1 MQMHMLRP
9 IALAALLAIPAAARA
24 ADAPTAAEVLP
35 KLHQSN
41 QREIE
46 MGKMAEKNGQSKQV
60 KAYGKALV
68 DDHTAADKKVKAL
81 AKQEKV
87 DLPAQTEPA
96 SHEQMAPGP
105 DFDTRFAKA
114 MLDDHKKDVADAKDA
129 RDKTGDTKLK
139 GLLTDIVPTL
149 EKHEQMAQKIVDQT
163 AK

>member
-1 MQMHMLRP
+1 MQTHMIRP
-9 IALAALLAIPAAARA
+9 FALAALLAIPATARA
-24 ADAPTAAEVLP
+24 ADAPTATEVLT

-60 KAYGKALV
+60 KAYGKTLV
-68 DDHTAADKKVKAL
+68 EDHTAADKKVKAL

-87 DLPAQTEPA
+87 DLPAQAEPA

-105 DFDTRFAKA
+105 DFDTKFAKA
-114 MLDDHKKDVADAKDA
+114 MLDDHKKDVAEAKDA
-129 RDKTGDTKLK
+129 RDKTADPKLK

-149 EKHEQMAQKIVDQT
+149 EKHEEMAQKLVDQT
-163 AK
+163 KK

>member
-1 MQMHMLRP
+1 MTTRMFHSL
-9 IALAALLAIPAAARA
+9 ALAAMLAIPAAARA

-81 AKQEKV
+81 AKQEKI
-87 DLPAQTEPA
+87 DLPAQAEPA
-96 SHEQMAPGP
+96 AHEQMAPGP
-105 DFDTRFAKA
+105 D
-114 MLDDHKKDVADAKDA
+114 
-129 RDKTGDTKLK
+129 
-139 GLLTDIVPTL
+139 
-149 EKHEQMAQKIVDQT
+149 
-163 AK
+163 